1 MTGSLWSAVAVEGLV
16 TVVASAAAAFDT
28 GEVGYGIER
37 DDLFARGT
45 TTSI

>member
-1 MTGSLWSAVAVEGLV
+1 VAAEGLV

-37 DDLFARGT
+37 DDLFDTRDK
-45 TTSI
+45 TSI